1 MAWSVPS
8 TVERLVLVKVLPV
21 ILRPFLIIRKLHKL
35 FNRVFV
41 LSIRLLVILVN
52 VIKRLAVAVEVHDY
66 GLVNHYILLD
76 RSFRSFRVQNLAL
89 LFYLALVMIPIKN
102 LLLRASKSCI
112 LIILWTIDAIGF
124 FKLTNLILL
133 ETLDHFLL
141 LRCRITKEICIR
153 DILRLRKARDQIF
166 ILNIS

>member
-52 VIKRLAVAVEVHDY
+52 IIKRLAVAVEVHDD

-112 LIILWTIDAIGF
+112 LIIL
-124 FKLTNLILL
+124 
-133 ETLDHFLL
+133 
-141 LRCRITKEICIR
+141 
-153 DILRLRKARDQIF
+153 
-166 ILNIS
+166 